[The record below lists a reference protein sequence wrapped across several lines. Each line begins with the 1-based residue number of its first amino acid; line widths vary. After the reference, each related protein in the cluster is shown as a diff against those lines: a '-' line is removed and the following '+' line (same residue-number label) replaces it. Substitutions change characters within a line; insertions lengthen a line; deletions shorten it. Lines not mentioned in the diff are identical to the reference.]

1 MNNTT
6 ATGDI
11 LLPVLSAGVLTFLL
25 CTTFALILV
34 RVMQPRLQLNRRLRD
49 LGLSPT
55 KGETTTTQALNPRQ
69 RRIQQRLQDLEKK
82 RKKKG
87 SKARLHSDM
96 LKAGLEPNARSYLF
110 GSAGVGLLATGT
122 AYLFSLPWIVC
133 FAAGLL
139 ASYLLPKWF
148 LSTLFN
154 RRQKKFTSHFA
165 SALDV
170 IIRGVRSGLP
180 VTECLRIVS
189 REIPDPVGN
198 EFSQLVE
205 GQKIGLTLTEL
216 LNRGLER
223 MPTKEYKFFAVVVQI
238 QQETGGNLADTLENL
253 SNVLRERKAM
263 RDKALA
269 LSSEATASASII
281 GALPILVCGALALVS
296 WDYMSV
302 LFTSDKGHFLIG
314 GGLAWMSIGV
324 LVMYNMIN
332 FKTT

>member
-1 MNNTT
+1 M
-6 ATGDI
+6 
-11 LLPVLSAGVLTFLL
+11 LSAAVLTFLL
-25 CTTFALILV
+25 CATFSLIFISIV
-34 RVMQPRLQLNRRLRD
+34 QPRLQLNRRMRD
-49 LGLSPT
+49 LGLTAT
-55 KGETTTTQALNPRQ
+55 KGDTGTTQTLNPRQ
-69 RRIQQRLQDLEKK
+69 RRIQQRLHDLEKK
-82 RKKKG
+82 QKKKG
-87 SKARLHSDM
+87 SKARLHGDM
-96 LKAGLEPNARSYLF
+96 LKAGLEPNTRTYLF
-110 GSAGVGLLATGT
+110 WSAGIGLAAAGAT
-122 AYLFSLPWIVC
+122 YLFSMPWILI
-133 FAAGLL
+133 AIAGLFTG
-139 ASYLLPKWF
+139 YFFPKWF

-198 EFSQLVE
+198 EFTQLVE

-216 LNRGLER
+216 LSRGLER

-269 LSSEATASASII
+269 LSSEATASAAII

-302 LFTSDKGHFLIG
+302 LFTSDKGHFFIG

-324 LVMYNMIN
+324 FVMYNMIN
-332 FKTT
+332 FKT